1 MTRRIAS
8 GVARGQGRA
17 ALQAVWRAVKGVP
30 HCKRCGAQ
38 LRRAALQA
46 VWRAVKGVPHC
57 KRCGARSRRAE
68 LQAVWRAVKAC

>member
-30 HCKRCGAQ
+30 SC
-38 LRRAALQA
+38 
-46 VWRAVKGVPHC
+46 
-57 KRCGARSRRAE
+57 RRAE
-68 LQAVWRAVKAC
+68 GVLFLLVPFSGKIAKIFSVNLVDVTRLALGLALVV